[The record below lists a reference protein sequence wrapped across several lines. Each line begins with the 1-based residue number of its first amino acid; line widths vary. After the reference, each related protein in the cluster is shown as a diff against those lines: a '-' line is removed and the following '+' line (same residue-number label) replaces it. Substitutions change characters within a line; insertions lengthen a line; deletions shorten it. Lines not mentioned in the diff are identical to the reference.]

1 MQRRMPRRYELP
13 DFNDT
18 ITASE
23 LKRARKDIQLD
34 VMRTWFHAN
43 YEDPVENTPYE
54 TAEGG
59 YIYIWG
65 GPYEPFEELEA
76 EFGGIVTEK
85 VIQELADELREISWE
100 WTGHPEYDDV
110 DDYLFKSIASTS
122 EHLKSFEESINKV
135 EQLLTLEVQA
145 PGDQHLF
152 RLLFVNVITAVETYL
167 SDLFISAVG
176 SDKALLRRLVETT
189 PEFKSEKISVSEV
202 FKAAKEIEKRAHSYL
217 IDVVWHH
224 LNKVKPMFKDTLD
237 LSFPDDMGGLFK
249 AVLMRHDLV
258 HRNGKT
264 KEGGEHN
271 ISEEKVRTLIG
282 QARKFVV
289 SIDSQWTEKFKKVD
303 GKNPDF

>member
-1 MQRRMPRRYELP
+1 MHRRMPRRYDLP

-18 ITASE
+18 ITASK
-23 LKRARKDIQLD
+23 LKRARKDTQLD

-43 YEDPVENTPYE
+43 YENPVENTPYE

-76 EFGGIVTEK
+76 EFGSTVPEK
-85 VIQELADELREISWE
+85 VIRELADELCAIAWE
-100 WTGHPEYDDV
+100 WTGHPEYDEV
-110 DDYLFKSIASTS
+110 DDFLFKSIASTS
-122 EHLKSFEESINKV
+122 EHHKSFEESITKV
-135 EQLLTLEVQA
+135 ELLLALRVQA

-167 SDLFISAVG
+167 SDLFISAVDG
-176 SDKALLRRLVETT
+176 DKALLRRFVETT
-189 PEFKSEKISVSEV
+189 PEFKSEKISVGEV
-202 FKAAKEIEKRAHSYL
+202 FKAAEEIEKRARSYL
-217 IDVVWHH
+217 MDVVWHH
-224 LNKVKPMFKDTLD
+224 LNRVKPMFKDTLG

-249 AVLMRHDLV
+249 AVLIRHDLV

-264 KEGGEHN
+264 KGSGEHN
-271 ISEEKVRTLIG
+271 ISENNVRTLIE

-289 SIDSQWTEKFKKVD
+289 SIDTQWTDKSNGVD
-303 GKNPDF
+303 SQISDS